1 MSPITITALVI
12 FAITYILMMAF
23 QKIRPYVTAGSA
35 IVFIALGIIAVA
47 DPNLFGESFFAL
59 ENGSTYTYG
68 IKEAFGEIDWNVIMM
83 IAGTMGTVYLFIES
97 KMPQLMSDVLISKM
111 PNIKWTVVTLSLFA
125 GIVSA
130 FVDNVATVLMIAP
143 VALAFCKKVNI
154 SPVPSIICIAVSS
167 NLQGAATLV
176 GDTTSILLA
185 KQANLD
191 FSDFFVH
198 DGHPGMFWIVQAGAI
213 VSAFIILFMFRKE
226 NAKIDFNNRTK
237 VEDKFPTFLL
247 LGTVVTLIVVS
258 FIPYKDGAAEGQFY
272 KPDISNG
279 IICIFYFLIGA
290 IRELV
295 FKKNKEIVKNAFKE
309 IDYYTIVLLTA
320 LFVVIGGVKSAGVI
334 DVIGGAIANLGS
346 GSVFVVYTIIVW
358 MSVIL
363 SAFIDNIPYTATML
377 SIVPVIAGEIG
388 IEPTLLYYGLLC
400 GATLGGNLTPI
411 GASANIAGI
420 GILRKEGHEVKS
432 TTFMKY
438 GVPFTLAAVITGY
451 LLLWFIWK

>member
-12 FAITYILMMAF
+12 FAITYVLMLAF
-23 QKIRPYVTAGSA
+23 QKIRPYVTVASA
-35 IVFIALGIIAVA
+35 LVFVALGAVA
-47 DPNLFGESFFAL
+47 TFSPTLFGEGFFAL
-59 ENGSTYTYG
+59 SDGSFAYSFTD
-68 IKEAFGEIDWNVIMM
+68 ALSEIDWNVIMM

-97 KMPQLMSDVLISKM
+97 KMPQLMSDILISKM
-111 PNIKWTVVTLSLFA
+111 PNMKWVIVALSLFA

-143 VALAFCKKVNI
+143 VALAFCKKVNV
-154 SPVPSIICIAVSS
+154 SPVPAIICIAVSS

-185 KQANLD
+185 KAAGLD

-198 DGHPGMFWIVQAGAI
+198 DGHVGMFWVVQAGAI
-213 VSAFIILFMFRKE
+213 VSALIIIFMFRKE
-226 NAKIDFNNRTK
+226 NNKIEFTGRTK
-237 VEDKFPTFLL
+237 VEDKFPTVLL
-247 LGTVVTLIVVS
+247 VGTVLSLIAVS
-258 FIPYKDGAAEGQFY
+258 FIPYKDAAAPSQFY
-272 KPDISNG
+272 KPDITNG
-279 IICIFYFLIGA
+279 IICIVFFLVGI
-290 IRELV
+290 IREL
-295 FKKNKEIVKNAFKE
+295 FLKKNKEIVKTAFKE
-309 IDYYTIVLLTA
+309 IDYYTIVLLTG

-334 DVIGGAIANLGS
+334 DVIGDAIASLGS

-420 GILRKEGHEVKS
+420 GILRKEGYEVKA
-432 TTFMKY
+432 TTFMKF

-451 LLLWFIWK
+451 LLLWLIWM

>member
-1 MSPITITALVI
+1 MAPITVTALI
-12 FAITYILMMAF
+12 LFGITYVLMLAF
-23 QKIRPYVTAGSA
+23 QKIRPHVTVASA
-35 IVFIALGIIAVA
+35 LIFIALGIVSAVN
-47 DPNLFGESFFAL
+47 PNLFGEGFFVL
-59 ENGSTYTYG
+59 ENGSTYAYG
-68 IKEAFGEIDWNVIMM
+68 ALEALGEIDWNVIMM

-97 KMPQLMSDVLISKM
+97 KMPNLMSDILISKM
-111 PNIKWTVVTLSLFA
+111 PSVKWAVVALSLFA

-143 VALAFCKKVNI
+143 VALAFCKKVDI

-198 DGHPGMFWIVQAGAI
+198 DGHVGMFWVVQAGAL
-213 VSAFIILFMFRKE
+213 VSALIILFMFRKDKD
-226 NAKIDFNNRTK
+226 KISFNNRTV
-237 VEDKFPTFLL
+237 VEDKFPSFLL
-247 LGTVVTLIVVS
+247 VGTVVALIAVS
-258 FIPYKDGAAEGQFY
+258 FIPYKDNANGGFY
-272 KPDISNG
+272 KPDITNG
-279 IICIFYFLIGA
+279 IICIGFFVVGI
-290 IRELV
+290 IREL
-295 FKKNKEIVKNAFKE
+295 FIKKNKDIVKNAFKE
-309 IDYYTIVLLTA
+309 IDYYTIVLLSA

-334 DVIGGAIANLGS
+334 DVIGSAIASLGS

-377 SIVPVIAGEIG
+377 SIVPVIASNIG
-388 IEPTLLYYGLLC
+388 IDPTLLYYGLLC

-420 GILRKEGHEVKS
+420 GILRKEGHEVKA

-451 LLLWFIWK
+451 LLLWVIWK

>member
-12 FAITYILMMAF
+12 FAVTYILMLAF
-23 QKIRPYVTAGSA
+23 QKIRPYVTVASA
-35 IVFIALGIIAVA
+35 LVFVALGAVA
-47 DPNLFGESFFAL
+47 TFNPTLFGEGFFAL
-59 ENGSTYTYG
+59 SEGSFAYSFTD
-68 IKEAFGEIDWNVIMM
+68 ALSEIDWNVIMM

-97 KMPQLMSDVLISKM
+97 KMPQLMSDILISKM
-111 PNIKWTVVTLSLFA
+111 PNMKWVVVALSLFA

-143 VALAFCKKVNI
+143 VALAFCKKVGV

-185 KQANLD
+185 KAAGLD
-191 FSDFFVH
+191 FSDFFLH
-198 DGHPGMFWIVQAGAI
+198 DGHVGMFWVVQAGAI
-213 VSAFIILFMFRKE
+213 VSALIIILMFRKDKD
-226 NAKIDFNNRTK
+226 KIEFTGRTK

-247 LGTVVTLIVVS
+247 AGTVLSLIAVS
-258 FIPYKDGAAEGQFY
+258 FIPYKDAAAPGQLY
-272 KPDISNG
+272 KPDITNG
-279 IICIFYFLIGA
+279 IICIAFFLVGI
-290 IRELV
+290 IRELLL
-295 FKKNKEIVKNAFKE
+295 KKNKEIVKNAFKE
-309 IDYYTIVLLTA
+309 IDYYTIVLLTG

-334 DVIGGAIANLGS
+334 DVIGDAIASLGS

-377 SIVPVIAGEIG
+377 SIVPVIAGELG

-420 GILRKEGHEVKS
+420 GILRKEGYEVKA
-432 TTFMKY
+432 TTFMKF
-438 GVPFTLAAVITGY
+438 GVPFTLAAVTTGY
-451 LLLWFIWK
+451 VLLWLIWM